1 MKRLISVITIFT
13 LSLWFVSC
21 GSSVNCPTPAVAAA
35 VVVKASGS
43 VSDGPIYNAN
53 VKIETLDGKLLGET
67 TTDDNGHYEVDI
79 KDLPIVYRVRIFGGS
94 DKGVDSEKNANDENN
109 SLEMSAI
116 VTRDSDSNET
126 NESVG
131 HVTPAT
137 TLVNSIVEDG
147 ALPSEPV
154 EDVVKRAVDAQKT
167 VNDSFGLPEK
177 TDLSK
182 LDPAKDEVANRLA
195 NLIALIT
202 KSIPQVKES
211 VVFKSVTKMV
221 IKKKLTIKVSALDV
235 SINDLNLS
243 EIATDA
249 GASDENIERLKR
261 VETVVKTQITKV
273 VKTTK
278 VSTFISKSEKEEA
291 VSAKSALTE
300 LLKEIQDKELSELDI
315 DELSSLVASLESAVK
330 NVLVGINLNTSSP
343 DDIDFIGGLV
353 RNNLDENA
361 SLLIDAI
368 KGYQKVVQKTT
379 SIKVKKVVKY
389 TYLNSKASKV
399 ADIEGKLDDD
409 LLAKLDDMQEDTD
422 TEVADIMS
430 DMLGAKLAQNIENG
444 DANVDGA
451 LKDIIGNAKLVE
463 TIKIKIKTKTTIKSK
478 KFVDRT
484 TEDKAKL
491 IAVKKVVHDI
501 KINIKIQTF
510 TQVTVDNSEKM
521 FNSIVSDLE
530 DNVENLLERIKA
542 LNLQVVNLHKEFSS
556 TTFTS
561 TQTTIIKQ
569 IKIIEKNKTI
579 DKIKTIEK
587 LSIKIVEKFVES
599 KGEDELNL
607 EDEELLE
614 DIKVAL
620 PPRVITLPLPTLKS
634 MPEFLKAPIKV
645 AI

>member
-1 MKRLISVITIFT
+1 MKKLMSTITVLA
-13 LSLWFVSC
+13 LSMFFVSC
-21 GSSVNCPTPAVAAA
+21 GSSVSCPTPAPAVA
-35 VVVKASGS
+35 VVVKTLGS

-67 TTDDNGHYEVDI
+67 KTDSNGHYEVDI
-79 KDLPIVYRVRIFGGS
+79 KDLPTVYRVRISGGT

-147 ALPSEPV
+147 ALPSESV

-182 LDPAKDEVANRLA
+182 LDPAKDEVANRLG

-202 KSIPQVKES
+202 KSIPQVEEK

-235 SINDLNLS
+235 SIDDLNLS

-291 VSAKSALTE
+291 VSAKSALVE
-300 LLKEIQDKELSELDI
+300 LLKEIKSKEIDELDI
-315 DELSSLVASLESAVK
+315 NKLTSLVTSLENAVK
-330 NVLVGINLNTSSP
+330 NILVGINLNTSSP
-343 DDIDFIGGLV
+343 DDIDFIGALV
-353 RNNLDENA
+353 RNNLDENT
-361 SLLIDAI
+361 SLLIDALQ
-368 KGYQKVVQKTT
+368 GYQKVVQKTT

-389 TYLNSKASKV
+389 TYLNSKASQIEKL
-399 ADIEGKLDDD
+399 ADKLDNS
-409 LLAKLDDMQEDTD
+409 LDDFKAIDGFD
-422 TEVADIMS
+422 GGNDEVNDILADMF
-430 DMLGAKLAQNIENG
+430 GAKVAQNIENG
-444 DANVDGA
+444 DANITGA
-451 LKDIIGNAKLVE
+451 INE
-463 TIKIKIKTKTTIKSK
+463 TINNIELVQTIKTKIQTKTTIKDK
-478 KFVDRT
+478 KFEDRT
-484 TEDKAKL
+484 SEDKVKL
-491 IAVKKVVHDI
+491 IAVKKVIHDI
-501 KINIKIQTF
+501 KINIKVEKF
-510 TQVTVDNSEKM
+510 TSVSVTNVDNM
-521 FNSIVSDLE
+521 FNTIVTDLE
-530 DNVENLLERIKA
+530 DNIENLLERIEA
-542 LNLQVVNLHKEFSS
+542 LDLQVVNLHKEFSS
-556 TTFTS
+556 TTFIS
-561 TQTTIIKQ
+561 TQTTIIQTINNIDK
-569 IKIIEKNKTI
+569 KYDKVKTI
-579 DKIKTIEK
+579 NNLYIKT
-587 LSIKIVEKFVES
+587 VEKFVES
-599 KGEDELNL
+599 KGEDELNF
-607 EDEELLE
+607 EDENLLDE
-614 DIKVAL
+614 VKVEL
-620 PPRVITLPLPTLKS
+620 PPRIITLPMPTLKS
-634 MPEFLKAPIKV
+634 MPEFLTTPIKV